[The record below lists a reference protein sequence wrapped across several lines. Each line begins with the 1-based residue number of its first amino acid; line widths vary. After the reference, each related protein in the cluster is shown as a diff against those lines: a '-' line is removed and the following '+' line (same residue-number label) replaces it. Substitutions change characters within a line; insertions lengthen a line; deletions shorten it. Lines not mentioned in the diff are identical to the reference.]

1 MASAMHLVRNA
12 SEICVPQAEGRG
24 VDRFPGYALL
34 AEEGRVTWIGPEHEI
49 PERARGAKVCD
60 AQGGAVLP
68 ALVDCHTHLVY
79 AGDRIEDFA
88 LRARGTSYADIAA
101 RGGGILTTVRAT
113 RAATTGALV
122 ASTRARLE
130 HRRRYGIGTTEVK
143 TGYGLTA
150 EQERRMLEVIAL
162 LRDEGWDLEPTLLAA
177 HAIPPDVSRE
187 AYVDEICR
195 ALIPEVARA
204 RLASFT
210 DVFVERGAYTLDE
223 GRRIFAAA
231 KAAGLGLRI
240 HADQLTAG
248 GGARLAAELG
258 AASADHL
265 EHASDDDLATL
276 ARSGVIA
283 TLLPGAMI
291 FLGDEGRA
299 LGARARA
306 QGLEVAVATDHN
318 PGSSPL
324 HNLPLAATLA
334 VTQMGLT
341 AEEAI
346 RAVTLGA
353 ARALRRPDVGT
364 LAPGAR
370 ARWVV
375 LDAPDSRALVYAF
388 GEPIVREL
396 VLEGS
401 LATA

>member
-1 MASAMHLVRNA
+1 MHLVRNA
-12 SEICVPQAEGRG
+12 SEICVPQADGRG
-24 VDRFPGYALL
+24 IERLRGYALL
-34 AEEGRVTWIGPEHEI
+34 AEAGRITWIGPEPQI
-49 PERARGAKVCD
+49 PERAGGAMVHD
-60 AQGGAVLP
+60 AGGGAVLP

-88 LRARGTSYADIAA
+88 LRAQGASYADIAA

-113 RAATTGALV
+113 RAASTGDLV
-122 ASTRARLE
+122 ASTRRRLE

-143 TGYGLTA
+143 SGYGLTI
-150 EQERRMLEVIAL
+150 EHERRLLEATAL
-162 LRDEGWDLEPTLLAA
+162 LRGEGWDLEPTLLAA
-177 HAIPPDVSRE
+177 HAVPPDVPRE
-187 AYVDEICR
+187 AYVEAICR
-195 ALIPEVARA
+195 ELIPEAAR
-204 RLASFT
+204 RSLASFV

-223 GRRIFAAA
+223 GRRVLTAAQD
-231 KAAGLGLRI
+231 AGLGVRI
-240 HADQLTAG
+240 HADQLTQG

-265 EHASDDDLATL
+265 EHATDDDLAAM

-291 FLGDEGRA
+291 FLGDEGRS

-306 QGLEVAVATDHN
+306 QGVEVAVATDHN

-341 AEEAI
+341 VEEAI

-364 LAPGAR
+364 LTVGSR
-370 ARWVV
+370 ARWAV

-396 VLEGS
+396 VE
-401 LATA
+401 A